1 MNRMMMSRRRV
12 FLSAAGLCI
21 AAVGCAATGAA
32 IAAEARPVVLVAGGT
47 GGTGSQVVRH
57 LLADGRFDVRVLAR
71 HADAAALGDK
81 VQTAVADVRD
91 PATLKPAMNGVT
103 YVVSAIGSNQRKD
116 PTNTP
121 EVVDY
126 GGTRNLVEAAKA
138 AGVQHF
144 VLVSSQGVTDIR
156 NPLNQW
162 LNNILVWKYLGE
174 ESLRRSGLKYT
185 VVRPGGLANTPGTQA
200 VVGAQ
205 GDTGQQRGSIS
216 RDDVAL
222 VCVKALGNPDAIGKT
237 FEISGDPGGK
247 ATDWSGFFKAL
258 NVDPAPQ
265 PLPAR

>member
-1 MNRMMMSRRRV
+1 
-12 FLSAAGLCI
+12 
-21 AAVGCAATGAA
+21 
-32 IAAEARPVVLVAGGT
+32 VVLVAGGT

-71 HADAAALGDK
+71 NAGAAAAGDK
-81 VQTAVADVRD
+81 VQAIVADVRD
-91 PATLKPAMNGVT
+91 PATLAPAMQGVT

-126 GGTRNLVEAAKA
+126 GGTRNLVETAKA

-144 VLVSSQGVTDIR
+144 VLVSSQGVTDVR

-185 VVRPGGLANTPGTQA
+185 VVRPGGLTNDPGTRS
-200 VVGAQ
+200 VVASQ
-205 GDTGQQRGSIS
+205 GDNAEQRGSIS
-216 RDDVAL
+216 RDDVGL
-222 VCVKALGNPDAIGKT
+222 VCAKAVGNPDAFGKT
-237 FEISGDPGGK
+237 FEVAASPGGE
-247 ATDWSGFFKAL
+247 ATEWSAFFKQIGA
-258 NVDPAPQ
+258 DPAPQ
-265 PLPAR
+265 PMPARR